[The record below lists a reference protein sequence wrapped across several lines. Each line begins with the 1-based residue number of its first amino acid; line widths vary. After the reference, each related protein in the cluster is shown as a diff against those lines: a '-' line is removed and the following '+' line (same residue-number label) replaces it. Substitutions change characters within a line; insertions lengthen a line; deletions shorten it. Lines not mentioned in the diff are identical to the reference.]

1 MWWIWLVY
9 LAGFP
14 HWGHVSVDD
23 CLLFRLVQIVTLSI
37 HTCAGDSVSQMV
49 APSQYIL
56 ISEVSLLHVDTNK
69 QQNRCVY
76 ALCLHSHILCVTMF
90 CACAWRVSG
99 HVCGLVMVTITTG
112 VPGDGGCDIGV
123 DRFSSGKEKH
133 LTFHI
138 YSACSTCVLHHVMTQ
153 DSLSHIIG
161 LVSTCY
167 IISLKCT
174 NIEHFNLF
182 CCCVVYECMSA
193 CLCACCLLS
202 VFWMELRICGTKQ
215 YAGFLWVFFVYAS
228 VIQGLQPCYTTHS
241 CPFVCESVC
250 MCVCVLVELAAP
262 LISDSHR

>member
-14 HWGHVSVDD
+14 HWGHVSV
-23 CLLFRLVQIVTLSI
+23 LWLFAVPFGTDRNPVYPHVCWWFSVSAGHSITI
-37 HTCAGDSVSQMV
+37 HTH
-49 APSQYIL
+49 L
-56 ISEVSLLHVDTNK
+56 TREVSLLHVDTNK

-76 ALCLHSHILCVTMF
+76 ALCLHSHILCVAIVL

-112 VPGDGGCDIGV
+112 VPGDGGCDMGA

-153 DSLSHIIG
+153 DILSHITG

-167 IISLKCT
+167 IIFLNCT
-174 NIEHFNLF
+174 NIEHVSLF
-182 CCCVVYECMSA
+182 CCCLVYECMSA

-202 VFWMELRICGTKQ
+202 
-215 YAGFLWVFFVYAS
+215 GFLNGTENLWNKTVLWLFVS
-228 VIQGLQPCYTTHS
+228 
-241 CPFVCESVC
+241 PFC
-250 MCVCVLVELAAP
+250 MC
-262 LISDSHR
+262 